1 MKLGLDAMTHLLEE
15 LGSPHKS
22 FTKIQIA
29 GTNGKGSTCSFLESI
44 CIESGLRTGVTTSPH
59 LVSVLERIRI
69 DGSEISEAEFGR
81 CIGEVR
87 DAATRLLENKTIEHL
102 PTFFEHVVGAALLS
116 FRYAGVEIAIIETG
130 LGGRLD
136 ATTAA
141 CAELFG
147 ITRIDLDHQ
156 EYLGDTIEKIAA
168 EKSAIMSEG
177 LIVVSG
183 IQVPAA
189 ERVIREFADSR
200 NATLDFVSPENLPT
214 GFILGLLGEHQ
225 LENAAV
231 AVGISLRLSETGFN
245 HIDENSIKRGLAGA
259 LHPGR
264 LEFSGEFLLD
274 GAHNISGAKVLRSFL
289 DQRGFRK
296 RVFVFGAMKGKDIK
310 EMFQKLLDEN
320 SIVLTVPVDSPR
332 ALSPVELAEAA
343 KSVVGDE
350 SAQAFDS
357 IDDALR
363 EIRRIRLGRE
373 WNTESDLVCVTGSLY
388 LIGEFKAKMKADQ
401 SDPTNVEGV

>member
-1 MKLGLDAMTHLLEE
+1 MKLGLDAMNHLLEE

-44 CIESGLRTGVTTSPH
+44 CIESGIKTGVTTSPH

-69 DGSEISEAEFGR
+69 NGVEISEEEFGR

-87 DAATRLLENKTIEHL
+87 EAATRLLDKKLIEHL
-102 PTFFEHVVGAALLS
+102 PTFFEHVVAAALLG
-116 FRYAGVEIAIIETG
+116 FRDAGIEVAIIETG

-156 EYLGDTIEKIAA
+156 EYLGDTIEMIAA
-168 EKSAIMSEG
+168 EKSAIISEG
-177 LIVVSG
+177 SNVVSG
-183 IQVPAA
+183 IQVPEA
-189 ERVIREFADSR
+189 ERVIRQFADSR
-200 NATLDFVSPENLPT
+200 NATLDFVGPSSLPA
-214 GFILGLLGEHQ
+214 GFVLGLLGEHQ

-231 AVGISLRLSETGFN
+231 AVGISLRLCETGIGS
-245 HIDENSIKRGLAGA
+245 IDEESIKRGLSGA

-264 LEFSGEFLLD
+264 LEFTGEFLLD

-289 DQRGFRK
+289 DQRCFRK
-296 RVFVFGAMKGKDIK
+296 RVFIFGAMKGKDIK

-320 SIVLTVPVDSPR
+320 SIVLAVPVDSPR
-332 ALSPVELAEAA
+332 ALSPIELMAA
-343 KSVVGDE
+343 ARSVVGGQN
-350 SAQAFDS
+350 AQAFDS
-357 IDDALR
+357 IDDALLEMR
-363 EIRRIRLGRE
+363 KIRSSYE
-373 WNTESDLVCVTGSLY
+373 WNCESDIVCVTGSLY
-388 LIGEFKAKMKADQ
+388 LIGEFKAKMN
-401 SDPTNVEGV
+401 SIL